1 MRTKTKRFF
10 SLFMALALCFSLLGT
25 IPAFAAT
32 TVQAYM
38 VNYPRQSDPNYG
50 DSRFGHSANYLM
62 SGWAYVSYE
71 RMTLH
76 AIGSYN
82 GQIAYCIEPGV
93 DQDSGD
99 TLTSQDESYW
109 DNYPASSNV
118 TIPPDTIKTLLGRVL
133 TYGYHGNIS
142 QNWMT
147 GNASDAD
154 SLSYAIATQ
163 MLVWEVVVGERD
175 ENFDHVDPSSY
186 GKGAV
191 MDYIGASNPLR
202 AQIMSY
208 YNQIIEN
215 IKTHNVMPSFCAP
228 SRDYARAYELEQSG
242 GEYTLTLTDSNGV
255 LDNYAFSADL
265 PGISF
270 SKSGNRLTIT
280 CDTPTE
286 DTILVTAEKQN
297 AYSSSLVIW
306 SDGTWSKAGIQ
317 DTITYGENVSDPV
330 NGYFELEMDAAGGL
344 RIVKTS
350 EDGNVSGIEFTI
362 TGEGCSERVRTGSDG
377 TIEVTGLMPGR
388 YAVTET
394 NSDAY
399 TPQDSQTVTISGGES
414 AVVTFNN
421 TLKRGALQVRKSAE
435 DNFIEGITFHLYGT
449 SASGLEVDEYAVTG
463 ADGVAHFENVLI
475 SGNTPY
481 TIEEVDP
488 AERYVVPESQ
498 TVSIL
503 WDDVAERSFQNVLKK
518 FSVTV
523 TKTDAETGTPRG
535 DATLAGAAYGLYR
548 GGELIDTYYT
558 DENGQFTTAEY
569 PCGDDWTIREISPSE
584 GYLLDESVHS
594 VGALPGQYTVEHN
607 VTAIGVTEELIEG
620 SIRIIKHIDAADEDV
635 EIVPSEPSPEPSAEP
650 SPEPT
655 LEPSQE
661 PIPETNPVPSDE
673 PGDAGSAASGN
684 EESPIPDD
692 PEALPSPSKVPETGE
707 PPAEGVPEESEPPAE
722 ETSEVSEPPAEE
734 AEPSEPPVE
743 EDPTLSPEPIDPGE
757 VDTGDKGEAIEQ
769 PEEGAVF
776 QIYLASAGSY
786 EAAAEDERDILTTD
800 ADGIAVS
807 KSLPYAQYCV
817 HQIDGVPGLEFAP
830 DFTVFISEDGKL
842 YSYILNDARITSLIR
857 IEKRDAETGD
867 IITATGAGFQIRKLT
882 TGELVTQTVNYP
894 SPSRITTFYTDDTG
908 TLMLPEALPYGE
920 YELIEVAACHGYILD
935 STPVPFTVDGSENIV
950 TVVKY
955 NSPQMGI
962 IRVSKVGEVF
972 ASINESDG
980 LYTPVYETGGYA
992 GAAFT
997 IAAAEDILAP
1007 DGSVRIAA
1015 GTVVDTIT
1023 TGSDGIASSNELY
1036 LGKYVITEASAP
1048 HGMVLNNV
1056 PQTVE
1061 LAYAGQD
1068 ISLVELEVTFLNE
1081 RQRAQISLSK
1091 SMALDEKFGIGTN
1104 GEISAVSFGLYA
1116 AADIAAADNSAIPVG
1131 GLIEIAPVN
1140 ADGTAAF
1147 TSDIPLGSYYVQE
1160 YSTDSHYIL
1169 SNERYPVEFT
1179 YAGQDTPLVNV
1190 AVNDGEAI
1198 VNELKYGSV
1207 SGMKLDENGKAL
1219 SGALF
1224 GLFRSD
1230 AVEFT
1235 EEGALMT
1242 ATSGEDGIFVFENLP
1257 VGDYIVR
1264 ELMAP
1269 AGYVL
1274 SEELHQVSIAE
1285 NAQII
1290 ELEVTNDPIRG
1301 SITLTKYDADYPDN
1315 RLTGAVFEVYR
1326 DVNGDQV
1333 PDDGDELLGEM
1344 DDEGEG
1350 VYWMREL
1357 EAGGYLVRETK
1368 APEGYV
1374 LDETAYYV
1382 EITTNGEVCVVEN
1395 EAGVGFLNQPL
1406 RGALKIVKTTDD
1418 GRVEGF
1424 AFRVS
1429 GVNGYDMT
1437 FTTDANGK
1445 ILIDGLRIGEYVV
1458 TELEN
1463 GASEGY
1469 EIADPVTVTLVAN
1482 ETLTVNVHNTK
1493 ITVDVPKT
1501 GDDSLT
1507 PWIILTAAG
1516 LAGVAGVGAYYYF
1529 AVYRKG
1535 KGGKRNEK
1543 A

>member
-1 MRTKTKRFF
+1 MKAKTKRFF
-10 SLFMALALCFSLLGT
+10 SLFLAIVFCFSLLGT

-38 VNYPRQSDPNYG
+38 VNYPRQNDPNYG

-62 SGWAYVSYE
+62 SGWAYVAYE

-99 TLTSQDESYW
+99 TLTSTDESYW

-118 TIPPDTIKTLLGRVL
+118 TIPPETIKTLLGRVL

-142 QNWMT
+142 QDWMT

-175 ENFDHVDPSSY
+175 ANFDHVDPSTY

-202 AQIMSY
+202 SQIMSY

-228 SRDYARAYELEQSG
+228 SRDYARAYELEQDGS
-242 GEYTLTLTDSNGV
+242 EYTLTLTDSNGV
-255 LDNYAFSADL
+255 LDNYAFSTDV

-286 DTILVTAEKQN
+286 ETILVTAEKQN

-306 SDGTWSKAGIQ
+306 SDGTWSKAGVQ

-362 TGEGCSERVRTGSDG
+362 SGEGYSERVHTGSDG
-377 TIEVTGLMPGR
+377 TIDVTGLMPGR
-388 YAVTET
+388 YTVTEI

-399 TPQDSQTVTISGGES
+399 TPQDSQTVTIAGGES

-435 DNFIEGITFHLYGT
+435 DNFIEGVTFHLYGT

-481 TIEEVDP
+481 TIEEVDT
-488 AERYVVPESQ
+488 AERYVVPENQ

-503 WDDVAERSFQNVLKK
+503 WDDVAERSFHNVLKK

-569 PCGDDWTIREISPSE
+569 SCGDDWTIREISPSE

-594 VGALPGQYTVEHN
+594 VGAEPGQYTVEHN
-607 VTAIGVTEELIEG
+607 ATAIGVTEELIEG

-635 EIVPSEPSPEPSAEP
+635 EIVPSEPTPEPSAEP

-655 LEPSQE
+655 PEPSQE
-661 PIPETNPVPSDE
+661 PIPETTPEPSDE
-673 PGDAGSAASGN
+673 PGDADSAASGN
-684 EESPIPDD
+684 EGSPVPDD
-692 PEALPSPSKVPETGE
+692 PEALPSPSEEPEASE
-707 PPAEGVPEESEPPAE
+707 PPVEEPEESEPPVE
-722 ETSEVSEPPAEE
+722 ESP
-734 AEPSEPPVE
+734 EPSKPPVEEPEPSVPPVE
-743 EDPTLSPEPIDPGE
+743 EDPTLSPEPIDPGDVE
-757 VDTGDKGEAIEQ
+757 LGSSGEAIEQ

-807 KSLPYAQYCV
+807 KSLPYGQYRV
-817 HQIDGVPGLEFAP
+817 HQIEGMPGLEFAP

-867 IITATGAGFQIRKLT
+867 IITAAGSGFQIRNLA

-908 TLMLPEALPYGE
+908 TLMLPEELPYGE

-955 NSPQMGI
+955 NSPQMGV
-962 IRVSKVGEVF
+962 IRVSKTGEVF
-972 ASINESDG
+972 TSVTKSGG
-980 LYTPVYETGGYA
+980 LYTPVYEA
-992 GAAFT
+992 GRLEGATFT
-997 IAAAEDILAP
+997 ISAAEDILAP
-1007 DGSVRIAA
+1007 DGSVRTAA

-1023 TGSDGIASSNELY
+1023 TGSDGTASSKELY
-1036 LGKYVITEASAP
+1036 LGKYVITETAAP
-1048 HGMVLNNV
+1048 NGMVLNTE

-1068 ISLVELEVTFLNE
+1068 VSLAELEVTFLNE
-1081 RQRAQISLSK
+1081 RQRVQISLSK
-1091 SMALDEKFGIGTN
+1091 SMASDEKFGIGTN

-1116 AADIAAADNSAIPVG
+1116 AVDITAADGSVIPAD
-1131 GLIEIAPVN
+1131 GLIEIAAVN

-1147 TSDIPLGSYYVQE
+1147 TSDLPLGSYYVQE
-1160 YSTDSHYIL
+1160 YATDSHYIL
-1169 SNERYPVEFT
+1169 SDERYPVEFT
-1179 YAGQDTPLVNV
+1179 YAGQDTPLVSV

-1219 SGALF
+1219 PGAMF

-1230 AVEFT
+1230 AAEFT
-1235 EEGALMT
+1235 EESALMM
-1242 ATSGEDGIFVFENLP
+1242 AASNEDGVFAFENLP

-1264 ELMAP
+1264 ELTAP

-1274 SEELHQVSIAE
+1274 SEDLHQVSITE
-1285 NAQII
+1285 DAQVI

-1326 DVNGDQV
+1326 DVNGDRV

-1357 EAGGYLVRETK
+1357 DAGGYLVREAE

-1374 LDETAYYV
+1374 LDENAYYV
-1382 EITTNGEVCVVEN
+1382 EITTDGEVCVVEN
-1395 EAGVGFLNQPL
+1395 EADVGFVNQPL

-1418 GRVEGF
+1418 GKVEGF

-1437 FTTDANGK
+1437 FTTDANGE
-1445 ILIDGLRIGEYVV
+1445 ILIEGLRIGEYAV

-1469 EIADPVTVTLVAN
+1469 EIAEPVTVTLVAN
-1482 ETLTVNVHNTK
+1482 ETLTVNVHNNK

-1507 PWIILTAAG
+1507 PWIILIAAG
-1516 LAGVAGVGAYYYF
+1516 LAGIAGVGAYCYF
-1529 AVYRKG
+1529 GVYRKG
-1535 KGGKRNEK
+1535 KGGKRDEK

>member
-1 MRTKTKRFF
+1 MKAKTKRYI
-10 SLFMALALCFSLLGT
+10 SLFLALVFCFSLLGT
-25 IPAFAAT
+25 FPAFAAT

-38 VNYPRQSDPNYG
+38 VNYPRQNDPNYG

-62 SGWAYVSYE
+62 SGWAYVAYE

-82 GQIAYCIEPGV
+82 GQI
-93 DQDSGD
+93 
-99 TLTSQDESYW
+99 
-109 DNYPASSNV
+109 
-118 TIPPDTIKTLLGRVL
+118 
-133 TYGYHGNIS
+133 
-142 QNWMT
+142 
-147 GNASDAD
+147 
-154 SLSYAIATQ
+154 
-163 MLVWEVVVGERD
+163 
-175 ENFDHVDPSSY
+175 
-186 GKGAV
+186 
-191 MDYIGASNPLR
+191 
-202 AQIMSY
+202 
-208 YNQIIEN
+208 
-215 IKTHNVMPSFCAP
+215 
-228 SRDYARAYELEQSG
+228 
-242 GEYTLTLTDSNGV
+242 
-255 LDNYAFSADL
+255 
-265 PGISF
+265 
-270 SKSGNRLTIT
+270 T

-286 DTILVTAEKQN
+286 ETILVTAEKQN

-306 SDGTWSKAGIQ
+306 SDGTWSKAGVQ

-362 TGEGCSERVRTGSDG
+362 TGESCSERVRTGSDG
-377 TIEVTGLMPGR
+377 TIDVTGLMPGR
-388 YAVTET
+388 YTVTEI
-394 NSDAY
+394 NSDAC
-399 TPQDSQTVTISGGES
+399 TPQDSQTVTIAGGES

-435 DNFIEGITFHLYGT
+435 DNFIEGVTFHLYGT

-463 ADGVAHFENVLI
+463 EDG
-475 SGNTPY
+475 
-481 TIEEVDP
+481 
-488 AERYVVPESQ
+488 
-498 TVSIL
+498 
-503 WDDVAERSFQNVLKK
+503 VAERSFHNVLKK

-523 TKTDAETGTPRG
+523 TKTDAETGSPRG

-548 GGELIDTYYT
+548 GGELVDTYYT

-584 GYLLDESVHS
+584 DYLLDESVHS
-594 VGALPGQYTVEHN
+594 VGAEPGQYTVEHN
-607 VTAIGVTEELIEG
+607 ATAIGVTEELIEG

-635 EIVPSEPSPEPSAEP
+635 EIVPSEPTPEPSAEP

-655 LEPSQE
+655 PEPSQE
-661 PIPETNPVPSDE
+661 PIPETTPEPSEE
-673 PGDAGSAASGN
+673 PNKESVASGN
-684 EESPIPDD
+684 EENPVPDA
-692 PEALPSPSKVPETGE
+692 PEALPSPSEEPEASE
-707 PPAEGVPEESEPPAE
+707 PPVEEPEESEPPVE
-722 ETSEVSEPPAEE
+722 ESP
-734 AEPSEPPVE
+734 EPSEPPVE
-743 EDPTLSPEPIDPGE
+743 EDPTLSPEPIAPGDVE
-757 VDTGDKGEAIEQ
+757 LGSSGEAIEQ

-800 ADGIAVS
+800 SDGIAVS
-807 KSLPYAQYCV
+807 KSLPYGQYRV
-817 HQIDGVPGLEFAP
+817 HQTDGMPGLEFAP

-867 IITATGAGFQIRKLT
+867 IITAAGSGFQIRDLA

-894 SPSRITTFYTDDTG
+894 SPARITTFYTDDTG
-908 TLMLPEALPYGE
+908 TLMLPEELPYGE
-920 YELIEVAACHGYILD
+920 YELIEVAACRGYILD

-955 NSPQMGI
+955 NSPQMGV
-962 IRVSKVGEVF
+962 IRVSKTGEVF
-972 ASINESDG
+972 ASVTESDG
-980 LYTPVYETGGYA
+980 LYTPVYEA
-992 GAAFT
+992 GRLEGATFT
-997 IAAAEDILAP
+997 ISAAEDILAP
-1007 DGSVRIAA
+1007 DGSVRTAA

-1023 TGSDGIASSNELY
+1023 TGPDGTASSKELY
-1036 LGKYVITEASAP
+1036 LGKYVITETSAP
-1048 HGMVLNNV
+1048 NGMVLNTE

-1068 ISLVELEVTFLNE
+1068 VSLAELEVTFLNE
-1081 RQRAQISLSK
+1081 RQRVQISLSK
-1091 SMALDEKFGIGTN
+1091 SMASDEKFGIGTN

-1116 AADIAAADNSAIPVG
+1116 AVDITAADGSVIPAD
-1131 GLIEIAPVN
+1131 GLIEIAAVN
-1140 ADGTAAF
+1140 TDGTAAF
-1147 TSDIPLGSYYVQE
+1147 TSDLPLGSYYVQE
-1160 YSTDSHYIL
+1160 YATDSHYIL
-1169 SNERYPVEFT
+1169 SDECYPVEFT

-1207 SGMKLDENGKAL
+1207 SGIKLDENGKAL

-1264 ELMAP
+1264 ELTAP
-1269 AGYVL
+1269 
-1274 SEELHQVSIAE
+1274 
-1285 NAQII
+1285 
-1290 ELEVTNDPIRG
+1290 T
-1301 SITLTKYDADYPDN
+1301 
-1315 RLTGAVFEVYR
+1315 
-1326 DVNGDQV
+1326 
-1333 PDDGDELLGEM
+1333 
-1344 DDEGEG
+1344 
-1350 VYWMREL
+1350 
-1357 EAGGYLVRETK
+1357 
-1368 APEGYV
+1368 GYV

-1382 EITTNGEVCVVEN
+1382 EITTDGEVCVVEN
-1395 EAGVGFLNQPL
+1395 EAGVGFVNQPL
-1406 RGALKIVKTTDD
+1406 RGTLKIVKTADD
-1418 GRVEGF
+1418 GKVEGF

-1437 FTTDANGK
+1437 FTTDANGE
-1445 ILIDGLRIGEYVV
+1445 ILIEGLRIGEYVV

-1469 EIADPVTVTLVAN
+1469 EIAEPVTVTLVAN
-1482 ETLTVNVHNTK
+1482 ETLTVNVHNNK

-1507 PWIILTAAG
+1507 PWIILIAAG
-1516 LAGVAGVGAYYYF
+1516 LAGIAGVGAYCYF
-1529 AVYRKG
+1529 GVYRKG
-1535 KGGKRNEK
+1535 KGGKRDEK

>member
-1 MRTKTKRFF
+1 MKAKSKRFL
-10 SLFMALALCFSLLGT
+10 SLFLTLIFCFSLLGT
-25 IPAFAAT
+25 LPAFAAT

-38 VNYPRQSDPNYG
+38 VNYPRQNDPNYG
-50 DSRFGHSANYLM
+50 DSRFGHSANNLM
-62 SGWAYVSYE
+62 SGWAYVAYE

-76 AIGSYN
+76 AIDSYN

-118 TIPPDTIKTLLGRVL
+118 TIPPETIKALLGRVL

-175 ENFDHVDPSSY
+175 ANFDHVDPSAY

-202 AQIMSY
+202 SQIMSY

-228 SRDYARAYELEQSG
+228 SRDYARAYELEQNGS
-242 GEYTLTLTDSNGV
+242 EYTLTLTDSNGV
-255 LDNYAFSADL
+255 LDNYAFSTDV

-280 CDTPTE
+280 CDAPTE
-286 DTILVTAEKQN
+286 ETILVTAEKQN

-306 SDGTWSKAGIQ
+306 SDGTWSKAGVQ

-350 EDGNVSGIEFTI
+350 EDGNISGVEFTV
-362 TGEGCSERVRTGSDG
+362 TGEGYSERVRSGSDG
-377 TIEVTGLMPGR
+377 TIEIPGLMPGR
-388 YAVTET
+388 YTVTET

-399 TPQDSQTVTISGGES
+399 TPQDSQTVTIAGGES

-435 DNFIEGITFHLYGT
+435 DNFIDGVTFHLYGT
-449 SASGLEVDEYAVTG
+449 SASGLEVNEYAVTG

-475 SGNTPY
+475 SGDTPY
-481 TIEEVDP
+481 TIEEVDT

-498 TVSIL
+498 TVNIL
-503 WDDVAERSFQNVLKK
+503 WDDVAERSFHNVLKK

-523 TKTDAETGTPRG
+523 SKTDAETGTPRG

-594 VGALPGQYTVEHN
+594 VGAEPGQYTMEHN
-607 VTAIGVTEELIEG
+607 ATAVGVTEELIEG

-655 LEPSQE
+655 PEPSPEATTE
-661 PIPETNPVPSDE
+661 PVDE
-673 PGDAGSAASGN
+673 QASEISTSGN
-684 EESPIPDD
+684 EGNPVPDD
-692 PEALPSPSKVPETGE
+692 PEALPSPS
-707 PPAEGVPEESEPPAE
+707 EESEA
-722 ETSEVSEPPAEE
+722 SEPPIEE
-734 AEPSEPPVE
+734 SEESKPPVE
-743 EDPTLSPEPIDPGE
+743 ESPEPSDSPVEEDTTLSPEPIDPGDVE
-757 VDTGDKGEAIEQ
+757 LGDSGEAIEQ

-786 EAAAEDERDILTTD
+786 DAASEDERDILTTD

-807 KSLPYAQYCV
+807 KSLPYGQYRV

-857 IEKRDAETGD
+857 IEKRDSETGD
-867 IITATGAGFQIRKLT
+867 IITAAGSGFQIRDLT
-882 TGELVTQTVNYP
+882 TGELVAQTVNYP
-894 SPSRITTFYTDDTG
+894 SPARITTFYTDDTG
-908 TLMLPEALPYGE
+908 TLMLPEELPYGE

-935 STPVPFTVDGSENIV
+935 STPVPFTVDGSENVI

-955 NSPQMGI
+955 NSPQMGV
-962 IRVSKVGEVF
+962 IRVSKTGEVF
-972 ASINESDG
+972 TSVTESDG
-980 LYTPVYETGGYA
+980 LYAPVYETGKLE
-992 GAAFT
+992 GATFT
-997 IAAAEDILAP
+997 ISAAEDILAP
-1007 DGSVRIAA
+1007 DGSVRTAA

-1023 TGSDGIASSNELY
+1023 TGSDGTASSKELY
-1036 LGKYVITEASAP
+1036 LGKYVVTETSAP
-1048 HGMVLNNV
+1048 HGMVLNTE

-1061 LAYAGQD
+1061 LAYAGQNV
-1068 ISLVELEVTFLNE
+1068 SLAELEVTFLNE
-1081 RQRAQISLSK
+1081 RQRVQISLNK
-1091 SMALDEKFGIGTN
+1091 SMASDEKFGIGAN
-1104 GEISAVSFGLYA
+1104 NEISAVSFGLYA
-1116 AADIAAADNSAIPVG
+1116 AVDIAAADGSVIPAD
-1131 GLIEIAPVN
+1131 GLIEIAAVT

-1160 YSTDSHYIL
+1160 YATDSHYIL
-1169 SNERYPVEFT
+1169 SDERYPVEFT
-1179 YAGQDTPLVNV
+1179 YAGQDTPLVSV
-1190 AVNDGEAI
+1190 EVNDGEAI
-1198 VNELKYGSV
+1198 VNEFKYGSV

-1219 SGALF
+1219 PGAVF

-1230 AVEFT
+1230 AAEFT
-1235 EEGALMT
+1235 EESALMT
-1242 ATSGEDGIFVFENLP
+1242 ATSGEDGVFAFDNLP

-1269 AGYVL
+1269 TGYVL

-1285 NAQII
+1285 DAQVI

-1326 DVNGDQV
+1326 DVNGDKV
-1333 PDDGDELLGEM
+1333 LDDSDELLGEM

-1357 EAGGYLVRETK
+1357 EAGGYLVRETE

-1382 EITTNGEVCVVEN
+1382 EIATDGEVCVVEN

-1418 GRVEGF
+1418 GKVEGF

-1437 FTTDANGK
+1437 FTTDANGE
-1445 ILIDGLRIGEYVV
+1445 ILIEGLRIGEYVV

-1469 EIADPVTVTLVAN
+1469 EIAEPVTVTLVAN

-1501 GDDSLT
+1501 GDDSLM
-1507 PWIILTAAG
+1507 PWIILIAAG

-1529 AVYRKG
+1529 GVYRKG
-1535 KGGKRNEK
+1535 KGDKHNEK